1 MKFLLPV
8 SMTLVS
14 LMTGCAGSLTVN
26 SVPQGALISS
36 NQQALGQAPLVIML
50 TKNSACRFPQGANG
64 CYMVGVLRLHN
75 PMQNLI

>member
-14 LMTGCAGSLTVN
+14 LMTGCAGSLTLN

-50 TKNSACRFPQGANG
+50 TKNSARPFPQGANG
-64 CYMVGVLRLHN
+64 CNMAPGC
-75 PMQNLI
+75 IEIA